1 MNPERKAL
9 PVISTDPKD
18 IGAAVRQ
25 LLGDALGYL
34 YPAALRAAAGAGIA
48 DHLAAGPLTAE
59 ELAAKAGVDAGH
71 LRRVLRFLATRGV
84 FGEDED
90 GRFALT
96 TAASVLRADFPVS
109 LRNLVLLFTDE
120 MYWHPAGRL
129 DETVRRGATVF
140 DEVFGGQIFE
150 HLSKDPAKNELFVDA
165 MADLSVLEHAGMAE
179 SYDFPA
185 SGTVVDVA
193 GGLGGMLQAVL
204 VRNPGLH
211 GVLVDRSEVLSRHR
225 MTDPAVEGRFS
236 LEDADFFSELPAGAE
251 VYLLKRIIH
260 DKSDE
265 EAVRILKTCR
275 AAMTGD
281 SKLLILDIVVP
292 PADQEQ
298 PNPTSDVLMMAVFE
312 GKERTEEELAA
323 LLSAA
328 GLKISR
334 VLPTPSAM
342 SLTEAVAV

>member
-1 MNPERKAL
+1 MKGGT
-9 PVISTDPKD
+9 VISTDPKD

-59 ELAAKAGVDAGH
+59 ELADKAGVHADH

-84 FGEDED
+84 FAEDAD
-90 GRFALT
+90 GRFSLT

-109 LRNLVLLFTDE
+109 LRRLVLLFTDE
-120 MYWHPAGRL
+120 MYWRTSGRL
-129 DETVRRGATVF
+129 DDTVRRGNTVF
-140 DEVFGGQIFE
+140 DEIFGGQIFE
-150 HLSKDPAKNELFVDA
+150 YLAKEPEKNELFVDA

-179 SYDFPA
+179 SYEFPA

-204 VRNPGLH
+204 TRNPGLR
-211 GVLVDRSEVLSRHR
+211 GILVDRSEVLGRNR
-225 MTDPAVEGRFS
+225 LGEDVAGRVE
-236 LEDADFFSELPAGAE
+236 LVDADFFESVPAGAE

-260 DKSDE
+260 DKSRE
-265 EAVRILKTCR
+265 EAVRILSTVR
-275 AAMTGD
+275 AAMTSS
-281 SKLLILDIVVP
+281 SKLLVIDIVVP
-292 PADQEQ
+292 PVGEEQ
-298 PNPTSDVLMMAVFE
+298 PNPTSDLLMMTVFE
-312 GKERTEEELAA
+312 GKERSAEELSE
-323 LLSAA
+323 LFSAA
-328 GLKISR
+328 GLKITR

-342 SLTEAVAV
+342 SLTEAVVA